1 VSRVFL
7 ALPLDD
13 ETRHALAMV
22 IRRALP
28 EGIPGRPV
36 RPEEWHVTLR
46 FLGEVD
52 EPTVDR
58 VMAALEGAQLG
69 PAFTM
74 RLGGL
79 GAFPKASA
87 AQVLW
92 VGLHEGA
99 EQATA
104 LAERAD
110 EALVA
115 AGLDP
120 QDRPYRPHL
129 TVSRL
134 RPSESVRRV
143 IDGAGTID
151 IRWKV
156 DRVVLYET
164 RLRRGGARYRELDEF
179 LLGE

>member
-7 ALPLDD
+7 AVPLAD
-13 ETRHALAMV
+13 ETRHALAAAL
-22 IRRALP
+22 RQALP
-28 EGIPGRPV
+28 DGAPGRPV
-36 RPEEWHVTLR
+36 RPQEWHLTLR

-58 VMAALEGAQLG
+58 VMAAIDGADLG
-69 PAFTM
+69 PRFPI

-92 VGLHEGA
+92 VGLADGLEPV
-99 EQATA
+99 TR
-104 LAERAD
+104 LAERTD
-110 EALVA
+110 EALAA

-120 QDRPYRPHL
+120 QDRPFRPHL
-129 TVSRL
+129 TVARL
-134 RPSESVRRV
+134 RPSESVRQL
-143 IDGAGTID
+143 IDGAGSFD
-151 IRWKV
+151 IRCTV

-164 RLRRGGARYRELDEF
+164 RLRRGGARYRELESF
-179 LLGE
+179 QLR

>member
-1 VSRVFL
+1 MSRVFL
-7 ALPLDD
+7 AVPLAD
-13 ETRHALAMV
+13 ETRHALAAA
-22 IRRALP
+22 IRQALP
-28 EGIPGRPV
+28 DGVPGRPV
-36 RPEEWHVTLR
+36 RPQEWHLTLR

-52 EPTVDR
+52 APTLDR
-58 VMAALEGAQLG
+58 VMAAMDGADLG
-69 PAFTM
+69 PRFTI
-74 RLGGL
+74 RLSGL

-92 VGLHEGA
+92 VGMMEGA
-99 EQATA
+99 ERVTL

-115 AGLDP
+115 AGLEP

-129 TVSRL
+129 TVTRL
-134 RPSESVRRV
+134 RPSESVRHL

-151 IRWKV
+151 VRWKV

-164 RLRRGGARYRELDEF
+164 RLRRGGAKYRELEEF
-179 LLGE
+179 PLGE

>member
-1 VSRVFL
+1 MRRVFL
-7 ALPLDD
+7 GVPLAD
-13 ETRHALAMV
+13 EARHALASA

-28 EGIPGRPV
+28 DGIPGRPV
-36 RPEEWHVTLR
+36 RPQEWHLTLR

-52 EPTVDR
+52 DPTVDR
-58 VMAALEGAQLG
+58 VMAAMDGTDLG
-69 PAFTM
+69 PRFTI

-92 VGLHEGA
+92 VGMLEGA
-99 EQATA
+99 ERATL

-115 AGLDP
+115 AGLEP

-129 TVSRL
+129 TVARL
-134 RPSESVRRV
+134 RPSESVSWV
-143 IDGAGTID
+143 IGGAAAID
-151 IRWKV
+151 VRWEV

-164 RLRRGGARYRELDEF
+164 RLRRGGARYREVEEF
-179 LLGE
+179 PLG